1 MKYYGEFSAVLTA
14 VCWAFSSVIFTIV
27 GKRVGA
33 STVNHLR
40 IWMAIIGICVL
51 HTVMFG
57 SPIPLGI
64 GIKKYVYL
72 GISGIIGLS
81 IGDYFLYESYLL
93 IGPRLGLLVMLSA
106 PAFGAFLAW
115 LALGEVLSPTKIIG
129 ILVTIAGITW
139 VIRER
144 ANPENQTNSITRVQF
159 MWGVL
164 LGIGGA
170 VGQAIGML
178 FSRMGMEGGVSTISA
193 NVVRLGS
200 AGLIMAIIA
209 LARGNIQTHFAKIK
223 DRKLFLKMV
232 SGVLAGPTLG
242 IILSLE
248 AIAHTQIGVASA
260 LMSISP
266 VLLIPV
272 SHFIFKE
279 KITTKAVAGTIV
291 ALLGVILLFL

>member
-1 MKYYGEFSAVLTA
+1 MKFYGEFAAVLTA
-14 VCWAFSSVIFTIV
+14 VCWAFSSVVFTMV

-40 IWMAIIGICVL
+40 LWMAFIVIMVL

-57 SPIPLGI
+57 SPIPMGI
-64 GIKKYVYL
+64 EIKRYAYL
-72 GISGIIGLS
+72 GISGVIGLS

-93 IGPRLGLLVMLSA
+93 IGPRLGMLVMLSA

-115 LALGEVLSPTKIIG
+115 LALGEVLSPIKIIG
-129 ILVTIAGITW
+129 ILVTIGGITW
-139 VIRER
+139 VIREKT
-144 ANPENQTNSITRVQF
+144 NPGNQTDGITSVQF

-178 FSRMGMEGGVSTISA
+178 FSRMGMEGGVSAISA

-200 AGLIMAIIA
+200 AGLVMAIIA
-209 LARGNIQTHFAKIK
+209 LARGNIQTHFIKIK
-223 DRKLFLKMV
+223 DKKLFLKMV
-232 SGVLAGPTLG
+232 TGVLTGPTLG

-272 SHFIFKE
+272 SHFVFKE
-279 KITTKAVAGTIV
+279 KITAKAVAGTIV